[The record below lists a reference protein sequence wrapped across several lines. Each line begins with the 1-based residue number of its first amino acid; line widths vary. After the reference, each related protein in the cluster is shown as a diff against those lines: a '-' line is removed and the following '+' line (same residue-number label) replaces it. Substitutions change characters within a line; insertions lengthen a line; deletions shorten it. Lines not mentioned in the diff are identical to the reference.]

1 MMSIFTA
8 IGLILVLCVAIAVL
22 FIAVGTF
29 FRWLSEIWQTLEDH
43 RNAESLEETILKKCE
58 RIDQL
63 NLELVLVN
71 RERAR
76 LEDELKMLKNQT
88 PYRGPVPEK
97 VEH

>member
-8 IGLILVLCVAIAVL
+8 IGLI
-22 FIAVGTF
+22 AVGCAILTAVIGF
-29 FRWLSEIWQTLEDH
+29 LGWLSEIWQTLKNH
-43 RNAESLEETILKKCE
+43 REASSLEETILKKCE

-63 NLELVLVN
+63 NLELVAVN
-71 RERAR
+71 RARAS